1 MIQVKIFESSLVNDL
16 QDRINYWIS
25 NNGKIKIEDIKFN
38 SFLYGAATKK
48 YKAMIIYDR
57 MG

>member
-25 NNGKIKIEDIKFN
+25 SNGKIKIEDIKFN
-38 SFLYGAATKK
+38 SFLYGEAAKR
-48 YKAMIIYDR
+48 YEAMIIYSK